1 MGESLDNATI
11 KGIRQKTIVKP
22 GGAIELESTDLSAG
36 TFVEVI
42 VLVDE
47 SKPVDQ
53 GSQTS
58 PDTLSQEEKWADF
71 YSVLGAWKDNED
83 IDQVFAE
90 IDRERH
96 LDYGR
101 HAPIFDD

>member
-1 MGESLDNATI
+1 MTLPQRVCGITML
-11 KGIRQKTIVKP
+11 KGIRQEAIVKQ
-22 GGAIELESTDLSAG
+22 GGVIELASIDLPVG
-36 TFVEVI
+36 TSVEVI

-47 SKPVDQ
+47 GK
-53 GSQTS
+53 QTPPES
-58 PDTLSQEEKWADF
+58 LSQEEKWARF
-71 YSVLGAWKDNED
+71 YSVLGTWKDDED

-101 HAPIFDD
+101 QTPIFDD